1 MQTLER
7 NDATELKKTST
18 DSENGLK
25 GSKVSIKIPQ
35 IITPCSQFGS
45 EKNCC
50 HSGDKTP
57 TMEKA
62 QSVSLLPSVPSL
74 SLECAAAFISACQQ
88 GI

>member
-18 DSENGLK
+18 DSENGMK
-25 GSKVSIKIPQ
+25 SSKVSIKNPQ
-35 IITPCSQFGS
+35 ISHHVASLAVRKTVVIVVI
-45 EKNCC
+45 
-50 HSGDKTP
+50 KTP

-62 QSVSLLPSVPSL
+62 QSVSLWPSVPSL